1 MPSGLVSMLLL
12 FAVFYFVLILPERKR
27 QKKTKQ
33 MLDNLSTGTKIV
45 TRGGVV
51 GEIINIDGDELVIVS
66 GPNRTK
72 LSILR
77 HAVGS
82 VVEATPQQIEE
93 PKNEEVKA
101 ESAE

>member
-1 MPSGLVSMLLL
+1 MPSGLISMVLL

-45 TRGGVV
+45 TRGGIV
-51 GEIINIDGDELVIVS
+51 GEIININGDELVIVS

-72 LSILR
+72 LSILK

-82 VVEATPQQIEE
+82 VADAAPQQIEE

-101 ESAE
+101 ENAE